1 MSGLAMQGGKEM
13 ILEIFNTHYAND
25 PVLQRLGSY
34 TLAGGC
40 FRDIVLGCDVVD
52 LDIFLDSPRGYSFMY
67 IDDSLGAERVVE
79 DTEDYAN
86 SFSDK
91 YRLGGKVY
99 NFIVHSEQY
108 ANRSVE
114 SFSADISKMGVKVV
128 DNRVIEVYSEG
139 LEAIERREIRFM
151 SDDYLALQA
160 YAYKMAQKPWA
171 KHFLFVCEMPEYGYR
186 EEARASQV
194 VFNKGS
200 HKSIPMSV
208 MLREFGLFYGQ
219 ELSKEFENKWF
230 AFSVNLDSATRYL
243 SGDAQHRFSFTEG
256 REMLEEAYHEGFFE
270 DLDVLGYFRAHPE
283 KIEVVEDIIGK
294 NIEKAYNRVEIH
306 EYANGWE
313 ILGQLDKE
321 EQELFVHGKKRKALL
336 PVLGQS
342 ESYYAEMLKA
352 QGYGNNLACFLD
364 FSLPSVYMLPASF
377 KLKAKQLG
385 GKKFSIPSE
394 LLSTLAWGNVLGEAA
409 LLLKGSWLNHSPKES
424 VVVPPKFQK
433 AVATSESLMNLLFM
447 FAVPVDWSLASS
459 ARLCALRTIMRD
471 VGVDENAAE
480 MILANPALMKAG
492 EYMAKN
498 DNSHI
503 EVSETFPRK
512 KYEWN
517 GYTLE
522 MLPKQSI
529 DNLLMGEYTACC
541 QHMDGAGKAV
551 VFDGWKDPHSVNYVI
566 RSSSGTIRAHFWV
579 WESEDGH
586 LVLDSLEGRRENS
599 IKEAALALVKMF
611 LADNANVVIGDCNYG
626 FTKELLAELDICNR
640 QTAPEPISE
649 YGYMDAE
656 IVMVPSTSYDVILL
670 GFEAHSE
677 EDDEQWEAAQDFFED
692 EEDNWSNIENL
703 LDNF

>member
-40 FRDIVLGCDVVD
+40 FRDIVLGCEVVD
-52 LDIFLDSPRGYSFMY
+52 LDIFLDKPFAYGFIFGMGGEH
-67 IDDSLGAERVVE
+67 IPTAEE
-79 DTEDYAN
+79 EYENAC
-86 SFSDK
+86 SDK
-91 YRLGGKVY
+91 VRLNGKIY
-99 NFIVHSEQY
+99 NFIVDMRQ
-108 ANRSVE
+108 SVD

-128 DNRVIEVYSEG
+128 NNRVVEVYSEG

-151 SDDYLALQA
+151 SNDYLALQA

-194 VFNKGS
+194 VFNKVS
-200 HKSIPMSV
+200 DKAIPMSV
-208 MLREFGLFYGQ
+208 LLREVGLFFGQ
-219 ELSKEFENKWF
+219 DISKEFDKKWS
-230 AFSVNLDSATRYL
+230 AFCSDFDNMAKELSCADKYRVCYDITRK
-243 SGDAQHRFSFTEG
+243 TI
-256 REMLEEAYHEGFFE
+256 EEAYHEGFFE
-270 DLDVLGYFRAHPE
+270 NLDVLGYFQTYPE
-283 KIEVVEDIIGK
+283 KIQVEQDIIGK
-294 NIEKAYNRVEIH
+294 RIEKAYNRVEIH

-313 ILGQLDKE
+313 ILGQLDRA

-342 ESYYAEMLKA
+342 ESYYAEYLKA
-352 QGYGNNLACFLD
+352 QGYGNNLAYFLD

-385 GKKFSIPSE
+385 GKKFSVPSE
-394 LLSTLAWGNVLGEAA
+394 LLSTLTWGNVLGEAA
-409 LLLKGSWLNHSPKES
+409 LLLKGTWLNHSPKAS

-433 AVATSESLMNLLFM
+433 AVATSDSLLNLVFMELF
-447 FAVPVDWSLASS
+447 PVDWTLANS

-480 MILANPALMKAG
+480 AILANPALIKAG
-492 EYMAKN
+492 EFMAKN

-503 EVSETFPRK
+503 EVSDTFPRK

-522 MLPKQSI
+522 MLSKQSV

-541 QHMDGAGKAV
+541 QHMDGDGKMV
-551 VFDGWKDPHSVNYVI
+551 VFDGWLDPHSVNYII
-566 RSSSGTIRAHFWV
+566 RSPSGTIRAHFWA

-586 LVLDSLEGRRENS
+586 IVLDSLEGRREEN
-599 IKEAALALVKMF
+599 IKNATLALVKMF
-611 LADNANVVIGDCNYG
+611 LADNANVVIGDCDYG
-626 FTKELLAELDICNR
+626 FTKQLLAELNIRNR
-640 QTAPEPISE
+640 QEAPEPISS
-649 YGYMDAE
+649 YGYRDADL
-656 IVMVPSTSYDVILL
+656 VMVPSTSYDVILVEIPRWYAQA
-670 GFEAHSE
+670 EA
-677 EDDEQWEAAQDFFED
+677 DGW
-692 EEDNWSNIENL
+692 DNWDEVEDLPVDWENI
-703 LDNF
+703 NF